1 MAEEQM
7 LDPQALEMVNPFN
20 RPIPGQSLTN
30 SVDNPYPWESP
41 PRFTKVNEAL
51 GFITE
56 SILGDE
62 ERLVGVLEILGSQE
76 LAIAEIAQLILE
88 DGFRKG
94 YFNPDMM
101 LLLAEPV
108 MVVLMALSERAG
120 FGDYEIYQGEKN
132 ELDEEERIELAN
144 EVMNAMKEE
153 VEFKGLRKQGGIDI
167 RSVPSEVIDIIEDL
181 NIPETQ
187 SLLAPTESVGETPP
201 EPSLLGKM

>member
-62 ERLVGVLEILGSQE
+62 ERLIGVLEILGSQE

-120 FGDYEIYQGEKN
+120 FGDYEIYQGEKS

-167 RSVPSEVIDIIEDL
+167 RSVPSEVIDTIEDL
-181 NIPETQ
+181 DIPETQ
-187 SLLAPTESVGETPP
+187 SLLAPTESVEETPP

>member
-1 MAEEQM
+1 MEEEQM
-7 LDPQALEMVNPFN
+7 LDPQALEMVNPFS

-51 GFITE
+51 NFITE

-76 LAIAEIAQLILE
+76 LAIAEVAQIILE

-120 FGDYEIYQGEKN
+120 FGDYEIYQGEKS
-132 ELDEEERIELAN
+132 ELDEEERIKLAN
-144 EVMNAMKEE
+144 EVMNVMKEE

-167 RSVPSEVIDIIEDL
+167 RSVPSKVIDTIEDL
-181 NIPETQ
+181 EIPQTQ
-187 SLLAPTESVGETPP
+187 SLLAPAKAAEETTP

>member
-76 LAIAEIAQLILE
+76 LAISEIAQLILE

-120 FGDYEIYQGEKN
+120 FGDYEIYQGEKS
-132 ELDEEERIELAN
+132 ELDEEERMELAN

-167 RSVPSEVIDIIEDL
+167 RSVPSEVIDTIEDL
-181 NIPETQ
+181 DIPETQ
-187 SLLAPTESVGETPP
+187 SLLAPTESVEETPP

>member
-120 FGDYEIYQGEKN
+120 FGDYEIYQGEKS
-132 ELDEEERIELAN
+132 ELDEEERMELAN

-167 RSVPSEVIDIIEDL
+167 RSVPSEVIDTIEDL
-181 NIPETQ
+181 DIPETQ
-187 SLLAPTESVGETPP
+187 SLLAPTESVEETPP

>member
-120 FGDYEIYQGEKN
+120 FGDYEIYQGEKS
-132 ELDEEERIELAN
+132 ELDEEERMELAN

-167 RSVPSEVIDIIEDL
+167 RSVPSEVIDTIEDL
-181 NIPETQ
+181 DIPETQ
-187 SLLAPTESVGETPP
+187 SLLAPTESLEETPP

>member
-187 SLLAPTESVGETPP
+187 SLLAPTESVEETPP

>member
-76 LAIAEIAQLILE
+76 LAISEIAQLILE

-94 YFNPDMM
+94 YFNPGMM

-120 FGDYEIYQGEKN
+120 FGDYEIYQGEKS
-132 ELDEEERIELAN
+132 ELDEEERMELAN

-167 RSVPSEVIDIIEDL
+167 RSVPSEVIDTIEDL
-181 NIPETQ
+181 DIPETQ
-187 SLLAPTESVGETPP
+187 SLLAPTESVEETPP